1 MTSYEFTARLDG
13 YGHNKEGITTLRLK
27 TDLLSRK
34 IGKRLVLERKSITVR
49 ITFIDD
55 KEQGLWN
62 LDDVLVLNR
71 GAEKPDVPK
80 EVFDK

>member
-1 MTSYEFTARLDG
+1 MVSYEFTAGLRTYGRNKDG
-13 YGHNKEGITTLRLK
+13 VTTLTLK
-27 TDLLSRK
+27 TDLLSST
-34 IGKRLVLERKSITVR
+34 IGKRLVLQRKAIHVR

-71 GAEKPDVPK
+71 GDKQLGVPQ